1 MHKLSKF
8 FLNKNKELVKI
19 IVLKEA
25 ACLAVLEMST
35 SLGNKSKK
43 RNIYNNWAVSGWNG
57 KHFSYIKHQSFS
69 DRTRIACLAG
79 LEIATWLD
87 KGWLF

>member
-1 MHKLSKF
+1 MVGQVFQH
-8 FLNKNKELVKI
+8 
-19 IVLKEA
+19 
-25 ACLAVLEMST
+25 
-35 SLGNKSKK
+35 LG
-43 RNIYNNWAVSGWNG
+43 IFITNWTVSGWNG
-57 KHFSYIKHQSFS
+57 KHYSCIKHQSFS